1 MANGYFG
8 AAFAERCRISY
19 RGFLEGH
26 GNLQMP
32 IDHEFGGQHTDLKLS
47 IVESYLNGNPQ
58 GAAADGARCPIS

>member
-1 MANGYFG
+1 MQDQLPRLFG
-8 AAFAERCRISY
+8 SR
-19 RGFLEGH
+19 

>member
-1 MANGYFG
+1 MQDQLPRLFG
-8 AAFAERCRISY
+8 S
-19 RGFLEGH
+19 H